1 MADPASRKSATL
13 NRLRSQL
20 RRKRE
25 SFAEQFDFKMYF
37 AVVFKDKKK
46 KSALF
51 EVAEVIPVMTNNY
64 EDSILKGVQEEAYS
78 LESSQQLL
86 EKDIVQLHAPRYQC
100 LRKDV
105 IGCVQEIDFFL
116 WPRNDIDRI
125 VCLLFSRWKGE
136 EHSDYRLI
144 QGKFEFESHDYEKQL
159 LRLLTRKE
167 GTGLI
172 LSNPSQ
178 SLFLFVDKHHLQTEK
193 SKVAVFKM
201 SSFCLHVP
209 QDQLTHWGSELRD
222 DVLASFM
229 PD

>member
-25 SFAEQFDFKMYF
+25 SLAEQFDFKMYF

-64 EDSILKGVQEEAYS
+64 EDSILKGVKEEVYS

-100 LRKDV
+100 LRKDI

-116 WPRNDIDRI
+116 WPRNDIDKI

-136 EHSDYRLI
+136 ENSEYRLI
-144 QGKFEFESHDYEKQL
+144 QGKFEFENHDYEKQL

-167 GTGLI
+167 HTGLI

-178 SLFLFVDKHHLQTEK
+178 SLFLFVDKHHWQTEK
-193 SKVAVFKM
+193 SKVGVFKM
-201 SSFCLHVP
+201 SSFCLHIP

-222 DVLASFM
+222 DVLAPFK

>member
-25 SFAEQFDFKMYF
+25 SLAEQFDFKMYF

-64 EDSILKGVQEEAYS
+64 EDSILKGVKEEVYS

-116 WPRNDIDRI
+116 WPRNDIDKI

-136 EHSDYRLI
+136 ENSEYRLI
-144 QGKFEFESHDYEKQL
+144 
-159 LRLLTRKE
+159 
-167 GTGLI
+167 
-172 LSNPSQ
+172 
-178 SLFLFVDKHHLQTEK
+178 QTEK
-193 SKVAVFKM
+193 SKVGVFKM
-201 SSFCLHVP
+201 SSFCLHIP

-222 DVLASFM
+222 DVLAPFK

>member
-13 NRLRSQL
+13 SRLRSQL

-25 SFAEQFDFKMYF
+25 SLADQFDFKMYI

-51 EVAEVIPVMTNNY
+51 EMAEVIPVMTNNY
-64 EDSILKGVQEEAYS
+64 EDSILKGVQEEVYS

-116 WPRNDIDRI
+116 WPRSDIDRI
-125 VCLLFSRWKGE
+125 VCLLFSRWKGNASSE
-136 EHSDYRLI
+136 YRLI
-144 QGKFEFESHDYEKQL
+144 QGKFEFEPCDYEKQL
-159 LRLLTRKE
+159 LRLLSRKE
-167 GTGLI
+167 HTGLI
-172 LSNPSQ
+172 INNPSQ
-178 SLFLFVDKHHLQTEK
+178 SLFFFVNKHQLQAEK
-193 SKVAVFKM
+193 SKVAVFKI
-201 SSFCLHVP
+201 SSICLHIP
-209 QDQLTHWGSELRD
+209 QDQLTHWGSELREE
-222 DVLASFM
+222 VLAPFM

>member
-25 SFAEQFDFKMYF
+25 SLAEQFDFKMYF

-64 EDSILKGVQEEAYS
+64 EDSILKGVKEEVYS

-116 WPRNDIDRI
+116 WPRNDIDKI

-136 EHSDYRLI
+136 ENSEYRLI
-144 QGKFEFESHDYEKQL
+144 QGKFEFENHDYEKQL

-167 GTGLI
+167 HTGLI

-178 SLFLFVDKHHLQTEK
+178 SLFLFVDKHHWQ
-193 SKVAVFKM
+193 V
-201 SSFCLHVP
+201 
-209 QDQLTHWGSELRD
+209 
-222 DVLASFM
+222 
-229 PD
+229 